1 MPARALSVL
10 ALGMAHGMRPAL
22 LSVPK
27 DVGFALPNTRNG
39 IEAKHKAAPA
49 LAMGNGKSSG
59 VIPRISGQILASA
72 SFLFFQTI
80 LNNLFIRI

>member
-27 DVGFALPNTRNG
+27 DVGSSLPNTHNG

-49 LAMGNGKSSG
+49 LAMRNAR
-59 VIPRISGQILASA
+59 VQA
-72 SFLFFQTI
+72 
-80 LNNLFIRI
+80 